1 MKAHPPI
8 IKIRII
14 SGVIL
19 LVALLLV
26 SKLYLLQI
34 VHGKDFVSRADAQ
47 YVRPPQYT
55 FDRGSIYFVTK
66 DGNLVSGATVK
77 TGYLITVNPKLI
89 TNAEDAYQKISKI
102 ITVDHDTFIAKATK
116 PNDSYEEIAKRVDE
130 DKGTAIGALKIPG
143 VSIFQ
148 DKWRI
153 YPGGDLAAQVLG
165 FLGYKGDTLA
175 GRYGLERTYED
186 VLNRNENSMYVNFFV
201 ELFSNIKTIAKSEP
215 QEGDVVTTIEP
226 TVQSFLQ
233 DELKKTNDQWSSD
246 STGGVIINPKT
257 GEIYAM
263 ALYPSFDPNSF
274 QSVADPSVFRND
286 MVENV
291 REMGS
296 IVKALTMASG
306 LDSGVI
312 TQQTTYDDTGCIT
325 VNTKK
330 ICNYDLKARGVI
342 PMQEVLNHSLN
353 LGASFIATKM
363 GNTLFTQY
371 FKNFGLGEKTGIDLP
386 NEATGLISN
395 LDSPRQVEHDTASFG
410 QGIAIT
416 PMETVRALSVLANG
430 GTLITP
436 HVTKK
441 INYSIGYSKPF
452 SAPDGRR
459 VISEQSSK
467 DITSMLVTVVDNA
480 LLNGKAKNPHYTVAA
495 KTGTAQMANP
505 AGGGYYADRYLHSF
519 FGYFPAYNP
528 QFLVFMYTIYPK
540 HVDYASETL
549 TQPFLDISKFLINY
563 YEIPPD
569 R

>member
-8 IKIRII
+8 VKIRII

-34 VHGKDFVSRADAQ
+34 VHGKDFVNRADAQ

-55 FDRGSIYFVTK
+55 FDRGSIYFQTK

-102 ITVDHDTFIAKATK
+102 ITVDHDTFITKATK

-130 DKGTAIGALKIPG
+130 DKGLAINALKISG
-143 VSIFQ
+143 VSIYQ

-165 FLGYKGDTLA
+165 FLGYQGDTLA
-175 GRYGLERTYED
+175 GRYGLERTYEG

-201 ELFSNIKTIAKSEP
+201 ELFSNIKTITNNEP

-274 QSVADPSVFRND
+274 QTVSNPSVFRND

-306 LDSGVI
+306 LDSGAV

-371 FKNFGLGEKTGIDLP
+371 LKNFGLGEKTGIDLP

-436 HVTKK
+436 HVTKQ

-452 SAPDGRR
+452 NAPEGKR
-459 VISEQSSK
+459 VISEQTSK

-480 LLNGKAKNPHYTVAA
+480 LLNGKAKNPHYMVAA

-505 AGGGYYADRYLHSF
+505 NGGGYYADRYLHSF

>member
-8 IKIRII
+8 VKIRII

-34 VHGKDFVSRADAQ
+34 VHGKDFVNRADAQ

-55 FDRGSIYFVTK
+55 FDRGSIYFQTK

-102 ITVDHDTFIAKATK
+102 ITVDHDTFITKATK

-130 DKGTAIGALKIPG
+130 DKGLAINALKISG
-143 VSIFQ
+143 VSIYQ

-165 FLGYKGDTLA
+165 FLGYQGDTLA
-175 GRYGLERTYED
+175 GRYGLERTYEG

-201 ELFSNIKTIAKSEP
+201 ELFSNIKTITNNEP

-274 QSVADPSVFRND
+274 QTVSNPSVFRND

-306 LDSGVI
+306 LDSGAV

-371 FKNFGLGEKTGIDLP
+371 LKNFGLGEKTGIDLP

-395 LDSPRQVEHDTASFG
+395 LDSPRPVSYTH
-410 QGIAIT
+410 
-416 PMETVRALSVLANG
+416 L
-430 GTLITP
+430 TLP
-436 HVTKK
+436 TKR
-441 INYSIGYSKPF
+441 I
-452 SAPDGRR
+452 
-459 VISEQSSK
+459 V
-467 DITSMLVTVVDNA
+467 
-480 LLNGKAKNPHYTVAA
+480 
-495 KTGTAQMANP
+495 
-505 AGGGYYADRYLHSF
+505 
-519 FGYFPAYNP
+519 
-528 QFLVFMYTIYPK
+528 
-540 HVDYASETL
+540 
-549 TQPFLDISKFLINY
+549 
-563 YEIPPD
+563 
-569 R
+569 

>member
-1 MKAHPPI
+1 
-8 IKIRII
+8 
-14 SGVIL
+14 
-19 LVALLLV
+19 
-26 SKLYLLQI
+26 
-34 VHGKDFVSRADAQ
+34 
-47 YVRPPQYT
+47 
-55 FDRGSIYFVTK
+55 
-66 DGNLVSGATVK
+66 
-77 TGYLITVNPKLI
+77 
-89 TNAEDAYQKISKI
+89 
-102 ITVDHDTFIAKATK
+102 
-116 PNDSYEEIAKRVDE
+116 
-130 DKGTAIGALKIPG
+130 
-143 VSIFQ
+143 
-148 DKWRI
+148 
-153 YPGGDLAAQVLG
+153 
-165 FLGYKGDTLA
+165 
-175 GRYGLERTYED
+175 
-186 VLNRNENSMYVNFFV
+186 
-201 ELFSNIKTIAKSEP
+201 
-215 QEGDVVTTIEP
+215 
-226 TVQSFLQ
+226 
-233 DELKKTNDQWSSD
+233 
-246 STGGVIINPKT
+246 
-257 GEIYAM
+257 M

-274 QSVADPSVFRND
+274 QTVSNPSVFRND

-306 LDSGVI
+306 LDSGAV

-371 FKNFGLGEKTGIDLP
+371 LKNFGLGEKTGIDLP

-436 HVTKK
+436 HVTKQ

-452 SAPDGRR
+452 NAPEGKR
-459 VISEQSSK
+459 VISEQTSK

-480 LLNGKAKNPHYTVAA
+480 LLNGKAKNPHYMVAA

-505 AGGGYYADRYLHSF
+505 NGGGYYADRYLHSF